1 MSNNYGFEEYKQGLE
16 VVDIKTGYRWRL
28 EKRQTFKGREAM
40 WDCIAVEQK
49 PNQHD
54 TKLWFVGDI
63 AESLEKKQ

>member
-1 MSNNYGFEEYKQGLE
+1 
-16 VVDIKTGYRWRL
+16 
-28 EKRQTFKGREAM
+28 M

-63 AESLEKKQ
+63 AESLERKVNE